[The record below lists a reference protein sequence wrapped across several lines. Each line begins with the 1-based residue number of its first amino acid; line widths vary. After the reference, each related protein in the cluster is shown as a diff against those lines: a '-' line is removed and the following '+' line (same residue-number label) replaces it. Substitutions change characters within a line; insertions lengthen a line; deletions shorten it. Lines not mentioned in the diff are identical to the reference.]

1 VATRA
6 ELLEELAVADGDEE
20 PLHLAVADLSKLST
34 ADLPIG
40 VRIQP
45 VAKVDSQGV
54 YHLAM
59 NGTLVRIDEE
69 RLVALIEEH
78 GWRKYWAGSL
88 GVEDY
93 HNLIRAAV
101 EARARAQGDVE
112 LDETPD
118 EDVFYGVDFTI
129 SVPEGDLGTALDRAL
144 KVNAELHEAAE
155 AVRVGVDDL
164 VTTAAKRLDG
174 WGSEPLDELIDRMR
188 EGTAHEKGLRLEEL
202 ASRLFNQVPGFA
214 ATGRVLTETE
224 EIDIRIQNTSD
235 DPFWIRESA
244 LLMAE
249 CKNWTTSCGHPE
261 FTVFKDKLRNRV
273 GRVST
278 GFLVSWNGFADT
290 VTKDMLRGSE
300 GSILIVPI
308 EGSDLRG
315 AVRDGDFA
323 DRLKALTERA
333 IFLWQR

>member
-1 VATRA
+1 MATR
-6 ELLEELAVADGDEE
+6 EGLLEALAAADDDEE
-20 PLHLAVADLSKLST
+20 PLHLAVSDLSKLST

-40 VRIQP
+40 LRIQP
-45 VAKVDSQGV
+45 VEKVDSQGV

-78 GWRKYWAGSL
+78 GWRKYWVGSL

-101 EARARAQGDVE
+101 EARARARGDVE
-112 LDETPD
+112 LDETHD
-118 EDVFYGVDFTI
+118 EDVLYGVDFTI
-129 SVPEGDLGTALDRAL
+129 NVPEGDLRAALDHAL
-144 KVNAELHEAAE
+144 KVNTELLEAAE

-164 VTTAAKRLDG
+164 VTTAAKRLEG
-174 WGSEPLDELIDRMR
+174 WGSDGLDELINKMR
-188 EGTAHEKGLRLEEL
+188 DGTAHEKGLRLEEL
-202 ASRLFNQVPGFA
+202 VSRLFNQVPGFG

-224 EIDIRIQNTSD
+224 EIDIRIQNRSD

-244 LLMAE
+244 LLIAE
-249 CKNWTTSCGHPE
+249 CKNWTSSCGHPE

-300 GSILIVPI
+300 GNILVVPI
-308 EGSDLRG
+308 KGSDLRG

-323 DRLKALTERA
+323 DRIKALTERA
-333 IFLWQR
+333 IFL